1 MNTKIAQIA
10 ILLPKVNAKKPELI
24 LAGSLTASYFF
35 QQAITDQ
42 GMRNPP
48 G

>member
-35 QQAITDQ
+35 QQVTDK